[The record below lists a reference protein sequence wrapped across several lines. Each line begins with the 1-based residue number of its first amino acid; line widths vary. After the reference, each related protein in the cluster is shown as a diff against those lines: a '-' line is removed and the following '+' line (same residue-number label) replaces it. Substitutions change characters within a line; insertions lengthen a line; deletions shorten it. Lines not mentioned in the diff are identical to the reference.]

1 MTPLI
6 NKNELVKQVL
16 KIELQEIDEDNDS
29 YKAKEKVARAFIA
42 GLIVRSARDIKN
54 RVVLRVFFVFSLPLY
69 TLLYH
74 CTRFPVTLLA
84 HLQFLLLNEK
94 SRGK

>member
-29 YKAKEKVARAFIA
+29 YKDKEKVACAFI
-42 GLIVRSARDIKN
+42 GRIDREEGEG
-54 RVVLRVFFVFSLPLY
+54 Y
-69 TLLYH
+69 
-74 CTRFPVTLLA
+74 
-84 HLQFLLLNEK
+84 
-94 SRGK
+94 